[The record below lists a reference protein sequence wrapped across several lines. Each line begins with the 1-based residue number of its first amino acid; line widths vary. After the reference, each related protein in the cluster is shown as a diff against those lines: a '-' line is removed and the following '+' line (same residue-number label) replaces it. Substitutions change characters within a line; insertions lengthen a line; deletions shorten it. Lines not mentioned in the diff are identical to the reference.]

1 MVLAPSGRRRGEA
14 GPPWTSSLLLPT
26 FLPRVP
32 WAESFFGSL
41 AKLESFYQAPR
52 SF

>member
-1 MVLAPSGRRRGEA
+1 MVLAPSGRGRGEA

-26 FLPRVP
+26 LLPRAP

-41 AKLESFYQAPR
+41 AKLESFY
-52 SF
+52 